1 MYDNIQSK
9 TTRPYTYHRVGSKGQ
24 NIFVPSKNGRVAY
37 QIKENVTYN
46 NMQAIILL
54 LHAHSTQTIFLKVV
68 MLHIKLK
75 GKERVMCYKISKYF
89 ALTHILTPWKGF
101 KVQTSF
107 SSEGSDVAYQM
118 NRNVGHAHTMIIYT
132 MDGFGGLGE
141 VSFNPAWD
149 SCIA

>member
-9 TTRPYTYHRVGSKGQ
+9 TTRPYTYHRVGSRGQ

-54 LHAHSTQTIFLKVV
+54 LHAHSTQNIFLKVV

-75 GKERVMCYKISKYF
+75 GMERVM
-89 ALTHILTPWKGF
+89 
-101 KVQTSF
+101 
-107 SSEGSDVAYQM
+107 
-118 NRNVGHAHTMIIYT
+118 
-132 MDGFGGLGE
+132 
-141 VSFNPAWD
+141 
-149 SCIA
+149 